1 MIEFNFMNRTKRGYK
16 VKNKRKRLLEQ
27 AKSFRGA
34 PNRLYRVAK
43 QQLVKSETNRY
54 KHSKQRKRLLRRLWI
69 IRLNALLKMNEQN
82 YSQFLK
88 KLRTQKISLNR
99 KMISQLSIYENFLI
113 NEYLQNL

>member
-1 MIEFNFMNRTKRGYK
+1 MNRIKRGYK

-27 AKSFRGA
+27 ARSFRGA

-69 IRLNALLKMNEQN
+69 IRLNAFLKMNEQS

-88 KLRTQKISLNR
+88 KLKTQKISLNR
-99 KMISQLSIYENFLI
+99 KMISQLSIHENLLI
-113 NEYLQNL
+113 NEYIQNL